1 MSPQPALAGSDGGR
15 AKLTRPRKATLV
27 GGIAGGIEMCI
38 AIVKMQLQLD
48 EKANP
53 CLSGSTAALS
63 LMRLCMVLTLLSR
76 PKLCS

>member
-53 CLSGSTAALS
+53 CLSGSTGTCERMKGAYQYLK
-63 LMRLCMVLTLLSR
+63 RDKIQCER
-76 PKLCS
+76 

>member
-53 CLSGSTAALS
+53 CLSGSTES
-63 LMRLCMVLTLLSR
+63 LPCMMTSGVLR
-76 PKLCS
+76 PSL